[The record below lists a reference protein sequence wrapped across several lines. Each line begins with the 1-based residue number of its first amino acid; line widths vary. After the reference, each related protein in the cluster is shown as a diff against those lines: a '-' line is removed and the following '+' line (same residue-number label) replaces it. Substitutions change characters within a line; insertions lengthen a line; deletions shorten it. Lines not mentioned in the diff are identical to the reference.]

1 MKTTTSQKTKT
12 LTMRGCNW
20 TLAVGETIVNPS
32 RRNGWTGRVVRHL
45 GTKHTIRPCG
55 ADGRMGRES
64 AQRVVVEIV

>member
-1 MKTTTSQKTKT
+1 MNNTTGAKTKT

-32 RRNGWTGRVVRHL
+32 RRNGWTGRIVRHL
-45 GTKHTIRPCG
+45 GTKHTIRPAG
-55 ADGRMGRES
+55 TDGGMKRES